1 MSNSRKRTN
10 YYVFCILSDGTTKA
24 YKMDSL
30 SQAIVQG
37 ISMANEEMEYL
48 CNPSSVLPIGIK
60 HMKEIEVVE
69 IEWVDDNY
77 TYMDPKHLYFNDV
90 FSIKPSSKTIHD
102 TEIANSNGGHK
113 VIRYDLNCRTR
124 KYAYDIAALQLADEV
139 YLHISNG
146 YPFLNVSDAIKQLVM
161 DNWDN

>member
-10 YYVFCILSDGTTKA
+10 YYVFVILSDGTTKA
-24 YKMDSL
+24 YRMESL

-37 ISMANEEMEYL
+37 IYMANEEMEYL
-48 CNPSSVLPIGIK
+48 CNPPSVLPIGLK

-90 FSIKPSSKTIHD
+90 FSIKPSSKTIHCND
-102 TEIANSNGGHK
+102 KHE
-113 VIRYDLNCRTR
+113 VDRYDLNCRTR
-124 KYAYDIAALQLADEV
+124 KYAYDIANLQLADEV

-146 YPFLNVSDAIKQLVM
+146 YPFINVSDTIRQLVM